1 VRICKYINENTG
13 CFCFSLW
20 KLDEVEVVEGHL
32 VAITPKN
39 EHETE
44 FIDTG
49 RVTVAG
55 LGFPISLKACNTCAV

>member
-1 VRICKYINENTG
+1 V
-13 CFCFSLW
+13 FLSLW
-20 KLDEVEVVEGHL
+20 ELDEVEVIEGHL
-32 VAITPKN
+32 VAVASEN

-55 LGFPISLKACNTCAV
+55 LRFPISLKACNTRGGWG